1 MLNTHDTY
9 TCPLCRHGQVSALTL
24 MDAFSCNF
32 CRHIFSANMQQQT
45 LQLADG
51 DRPFVWYWT
60 GKTWINATLM
70 RSGDQSGILWV
81 LSLPLILLPPTLI
94 GLGSYIFPPDPQ
106 SSGAW
111 FPLVWTGLTFLTHL
125 LLVAWLLFEY
135 YQWPFFQA
143 LLIRWQQ
150 RLSPR

>member
-9 TCPLCRHGQVSALTL
+9 TCPLCRHGQISALTL
-24 MDAFSCNF
+24 MDAFACNF
-32 CRHIFSANMQQQT
+32 CRHIFSANLQQQT

-51 DRPFVWYWT
+51 DRPFAWYWT
-60 GKTWINATLM
+60 GKTWINATM
-70 RSGDQSGILWV
+70 GRSGDRSYLLWL

-94 GLGSYIFPPDPQ
+94 GLASYIFPPDPQ

-111 FPLVWTGLTFLTHL
+111 LPLVWTGLTLLTHL
-125 LLVAWLLFEY
+125 LLVAWLMFEY

-143 LLIRWQQ
+143 ILIRWQQ